1 LKTKT
6 IYLLRHGQT
15 DFNKQGMV
23 QGRGVNAPL
32 NETGKA
38 QAARAVK
45 YFSDKQIERVFCSSL
60 VRTHE
65 TIADLG
71 LPITKLDGFD
81 EISWGAHEGIV
92 ADDPMRTLYW
102 DTIHAW
108 RDGHVHLSI
117 GGGESPVQVLER
129 QKEAMRHVLAAEEEN
144 ILICM
149 HGRAIRILLTWLL
162 NYPLKYMD
170 GFEHHNCSIYELKL
184 SGSVF
189 RLEKYNYT
197 GHLQVG
203 E

>member
-1 LKTKT
+1 M
-6 IYLLRHGQT
+6 
-15 DFNKQGMV
+15 GMV
-23 QGRGVNAPL
+23 QGRGVNASL
-32 NETGKA
+32 NETGRQQAA
-38 QAARAVK
+38 QAVQ
-45 YFSDKQIERVFCSSL
+45 YFADKQIERVFCSAL

-65 TIADLG
+65 TIAGLG
-71 LPITKLDGFD
+71 LPITALDGFD

-108 RDGHVHLSI
+108 RDGHVHVSI

-129 QKEAMRHVLAAEEEN
+129 QKEAMQHVLAAEEQN

-170 GFEHHNCSIYELKL
+170 GFEHHNCSIYELKYTGA
-184 SGSVF
+184 SF
-189 RLEKYNYT
+189 RLEQYNQV
-197 GHLQVG
+197 GHLMLT
-203 E
+203 